1 MPILCNLFHTVLA
14 EPEPGLADCDRA
26 VAIRIGSRQAIKA
39 HKLAATTNYKALQSA
54 AAKSS

>member
-39 HKLAATTNYKALQSA
+39 HKLATTNYKALQSA